1 MRVLRKN
8 SFEILQSN
16 EGKEYLEL
24 KYNEAT
30 KNSDRTDS
38 NEIKENNILL
48 SQPGSRRCPVTSF
61 KLYISK
67 LTDLDDLFQKPN
79 PYNKWPKY
87 VLYKSQPVGEGTI
100 NKFSAKISKA
110 SDLNYI
116 YTNHCIRGT
125 TVTGMKKLDHSLEE
139 VAYVLKHKNLE
150 SLKHYLD
157 TPTLKDKENY
167 AKSLFTYT
175 SNDNNEDNI
184 PDLDNIELPPP
195 P

>member
-1 MRVLRKN
+1 
-8 SFEILQSN
+8 
-16 EGKEYLEL
+16 
-24 KYNEAT
+24 
-30 KNSDRTDS
+30 
-38 NEIKENNILL
+38 
-48 SQPGSRRCPVTSF
+48 
-61 KLYISK
+61 
-67 LTDLDDLFQKPN
+67 
-79 PYNKWPKY
+79 
-87 VLYKSQPVGEGTI
+87 
-100 NKFSAKISKA
+100 
-110 SDLNYI
+110 
-116 YTNHCIRGT
+116 
-125 TVTGMKKLDHSLEE
+125 MKKLDHSLEE

>member
-67 LTDLDDLFQKPN
+67 LTDLDDLFQQPN

-100 NKFSAKISKA
+100 NKFLAKISKA

-116 YTNHCIRGT
+116 Y
-125 TVTGMKKLDHSLEE
+125 VTCDRSGLLSL
-139 VAYVLKHKNLE
+139 
-150 SLKHYLD
+150 
-157 TPTLKDKENY
+157 
-167 AKSLFTYT
+167 
-175 SNDNNEDNI
+175 
-184 PDLDNIELPPP
+184 
-195 P
+195 